1 MELQEIPNEGETH
14 EEGEGASEPMLEVK
28 TEEEAEPDHYS
39 NYKVHLRISIQKLYS
54 VAIPLKQ
61 GQKRPEQDKK
71 DGAGEKLP
79 PDSKLSVELQEEKGK
94 QTEGNSRL
102 YRAACL
108 FLTIICLVLLL
119 VVIILSVKL
128 QTGSTI
134 CPEREQLPQMKG
146 GVVLLIRHA
155 ATRSA
160 RLSSPRCNPNI
171 PAVGSALRLAAF
183 WPVVLSWEESRRNCS
198 SREGSL
204 AVITNKGLQYY
215 LTKEGRW
222 NYWIGL
228 RQTAT
233 TWTWEDKTELTES
246 YWADGRSAGNC
257 GILSSDKPA
266 EKNWRKVSCE
276 DSTYF
281 ICQL

>member
-1 MELQEIPNEGETH
+1 MYI
-14 EEGEGASEPMLEVK
+14 K
-28 TEEEAEPDHYS
+28 FC
-39 NYKVHLRISIQKLYS
+39 RIY
-54 VAIPLKQ
+54 
-61 GQKRPEQDKK
+61 GQDKK

-134 CPEREQLPQMKG
+134 CPEREATTADERRSRPSDSTCSHKKCEALFPEMQPQHTGCRQCPG
-146 GVVLLIRHA
+146 GWLRFGP
-155 ATRSA
+155 SCFY
-160 RLSSPRCNPNI
+160 LSTFR
-171 PAVGSALRLAAF
+171 
-183 WPVVLSWEESRRNCS
+183 LSWEESRRNCS